1 MVWTDWLVAC
11 VPIFSFGLI
20 PVIGTLIGG
29 KPTEQSMGIALGGF
43 VFSLAVL
50 IFRRPELTAH
60 IFLLGF
66 LSGVFWSVGSIGQ
79 FLGIN
84 YLGVARA
91 TPMLNGGQIIGTSL
105 LGVVLGDWA
114 SGTAKMYGFLA
125 LALIIAGIFFT
136 SYKQQDGKGIKPKW
150 KQGILIN
157 LIATLGFTAYVGIL
171 KYYKLDGWSS
181 IFPQSVGQ
189 IVAIALA
196 SLLMFRMHPF
206 SRLSFKNSVIGIIWG
221 VGNIALLLSQ
231 ARLGLSIAYPVSQ
244 AAVIVSVFGGVFI
257 NHEHK
262 TRKEWIAAGA
272 GILIICAGLFMIYL
286 SSSGSG
292 ASE

>member
-1 MVWTDWLVAC
+1 MEWSDWLIAV

-43 VFSLAVL
+43 VFSLAVFL
-50 IFRRPELTAH
+50 FRRPELSMPV
-60 IFLLGF
+60 FLIGF

-79 FLGIN
+79 FVGIN

-114 SGTAKMYGFLA
+114 SADAKIYGFLA
-125 LALIIAGIFFT
+125 LVLIITGIFFT
-136 SYKQQDGKGIKPKW
+136 SYKQEDGSGVKPQW
-150 KQGILIN
+150 KQGILVN
-157 LIATLGFTAYVGIL
+157 LLAVVGFTAYVGVL
-171 KYYKLDGWSS
+171 KYYRIDGWSS
-181 IFPQSVGQ
+181 IFPQSIGQ

-196 SLLMFRMHPF
+196 SLLLFRRRPVTRF
-206 SRLSFKNSVIGIIWG
+206 SVKNSVVGIIWG
-221 VGNIALLLSQ
+221 IGNIALLLSQ
-231 ARLGLSIAYPVSQ
+231 VKLGLAIAYPVSQ
-244 AAVIVSVFGGVFI
+244 AAVIVSVFGGVFV

-262 TRKEWIAAGA
+262 TRKEWIFAGA
-272 GILIICAGLFMIYL
+272 GMCIICAGLYLIYL
-286 SSSGSG
+286 SSRY
-292 ASE
+292 